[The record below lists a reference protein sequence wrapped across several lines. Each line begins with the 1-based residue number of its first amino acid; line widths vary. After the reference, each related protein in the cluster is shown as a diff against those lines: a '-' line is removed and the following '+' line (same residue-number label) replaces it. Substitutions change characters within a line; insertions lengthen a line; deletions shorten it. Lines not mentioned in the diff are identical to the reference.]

1 MGPKLTIDGNNFS
14 DFEGFVREFN
24 INVFGDDRTWTGGF
38 GMLNDLLG
46 GGYGT
51 PEGAFTIEWR
61 HSHKSQKDLGK
72 EATLV
77 WLESRKDRV
86 HPTARNL
93 WAKRI
98 ELMQHGLGDTL
109 FLVVVDI
116 IVSHENI
123 SLILD

>member
-14 DFEGFVREFN
+14 GFEGFVREFN

-38 GMLNDLLG
+38 GMLNDLLR

-93 WAKRI
+93 WRS
-98 ELMQHGLGDTL
+98 
-109 FLVVVDI
+109 V
-116 IVSHENI
+116 
-123 SLILD
+123 